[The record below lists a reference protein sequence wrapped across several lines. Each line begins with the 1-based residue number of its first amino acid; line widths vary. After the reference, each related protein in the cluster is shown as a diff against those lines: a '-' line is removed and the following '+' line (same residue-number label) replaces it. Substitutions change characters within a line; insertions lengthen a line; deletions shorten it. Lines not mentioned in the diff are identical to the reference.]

1 MNTFRNNIKCNFS
14 IIPNSVIQDDE
25 LSDRARFLFC
35 YMATKPDD
43 WQFYQKPLA
52 KALGYSLE
60 TLRKY
65 LDELLESGWLMRET
79 RRGER
84 GRFDTYDYT
93 LLESPYRK
101 NPDTVKDGHGKTPT
115 RKKSVLTNNRPIQNN
130 NHILKNTST
139 NFAETKFRR
148 ETVGEVMQDFEVNGE
163 PLPTKQPRTSTPPEF
178 RATPPKA
185 EKAPNQIY
193 TMFEAYANFCESK
206 GLPMSR
212 NANGHF
218 IMPVKEAAALKSWA
232 KWAAGMPGAGDPLTD
247 WQAFLNAAWTHGDK
261 FIKGNFTPCILHS
274 KSQSIMYA
282 VNKHRIAQKELQ
294 DAVMQGGGIDDLL
307 NP

>member
-1 MNTFRNNIKCNFS
+1 M
-14 IIPNSVIQDDE
+14 
-25 LSDRARFLFC
+25 
-35 YMATKPDD
+35 
-43 WQFYQKPLA
+43 
-52 KALGYSLE
+52 YSTIVE
-60 TLRKY
+60 Y
-65 LDELLESGWLMRET
+65 
-79 RRGER
+79 
-84 GRFDTYDYT
+84 
-93 LLESPYRK
+93 
-101 NPDTVKDGHGKTPT
+101 
-115 RKKSVLTNNRPIQNN
+115 
-130 NHILKNTST
+130 
-139 NFAETKFRR
+139 R
-148 ETVGEVMQDFEVNGE
+148 ETVGEVMQDFEMNGE
-163 PLPTKQPRTSTPPEF
+163 PLPTKQPRATSTPPKF